1 MVKTMKEKNFLG
13 TDTGGATA
21 RRLAKPRI
29 VEPELNHRF
38 SFLLS
43 GDGIINVYLIRTE
56 RNSNLVLVTHFDRQE
71 GLEEPYAVSTIAN
84 ANVATNILH
93 DAAERFQQ
101 LNPDKPNPFRQFL
114 ESEEP
119 DAQMIKNEL
128 NSVLSHIFYKGEWI

>member
-56 RNSNLVLVTHFDRQE
+56 RNSNLVLVTHFDRE
-71 GLEEPYAVSTIAN
+71 SEKPYAVSAIDN
-84 ANVATNILH
+84 ANVAINVLY
-93 DAAERFQQ
+93 DAAERFQE
-101 LNPDKPNPFRQFL
+101 LHPDKPNPFRQFL
-114 ESEEP
+114 DSDEFDE
-119 DAQMIKNEL
+119 QMMKDEFN
-128 NSVLSHIFYKGEWI
+128 NVLSHIFYKGEWI

>member
-1 MVKTMKEKNFLG
+1 MKEKNFLG

-56 RNSNLVLVTHFDRQE
+56 RNSNLVLVTHFDRE
-71 GLEEPYAVSTIAN
+71 SEKPYAVSTIDN
-84 ANVATNILH
+84 ANVATNILY
-93 DAAERFQQ
+93 DASERFQQ
-101 LNPDKPNPFRQFL
+101 LNPDKSNPFRQFL